1 MELRRWGLPI
11 LVLVGGLSLW
21 LLLAGPSRVLGL
33 DGGRWGV
40 VLLVAVA
47 WGSLLAV
54 QSLPRGDF
62 EQASPG
68 EWKAWIGVLFMAV
81 AVGYFLAKIQV
92 FQAPAL
98 PHNPQATAVGRN
110 VVMLLVAWTVLSG
123 VVAARWKG
131 SVQEDERD
139 RDIARKA
146 SGWGRG
152 ATIACVVGLA
162 VTLGFSPADRLLWA
176 THLMI
181 ANLLVLSL
189 MCGCL
194 FEYAATAIAYWR
206 DRH

>member
-11 LVLVGGLSLW
+11 LVLIGGLSLW

-33 DGGRWGV
+33 DSGRWGV

-54 QSLPRGDF
+54 RSLPRGDL

-92 FQAPAL
+92 FQAAVL
-98 PHNPQATAVGRN
+98 PHNSQATAVGRN

-181 ANLLVLSL
+181 ANLLVLAL

>member
-54 QSLPRGDF
+54 QSLPRGDL

-98 PHNPQATAVGRN
+98 PRNPQATAVGRN